1 MRKKY
6 AHTLK
11 QVLHIPII
19 KAHISGTPISSIA
32 HISQSLIAN
41 QLYICTIVRWVLAQH
56 SAQMLIHVCKYT
68 GVQKIVHISRSPGM
82 GVAHYSVQMI
92 VHVLICS
99 ACYMQAHKMSTLA
112 EVLRWGGDAGSCFH
126 GLVAA
131 HSDLLCC
138 LFPIPYNPPRIIHYI
153 RYNAPYNPLYKIQ
166 STTMHIFCTFVTS
179 LHTCS
184 DFFKLPL

>member
-92 VHVLICS
+92 VHVLCMLYAGAQNEHIS
-99 ACYMQAHKMSTLA
+99 RSPKMA
-112 EVLRWGGDAGSCFH
+112 GGSCLLY

-138 LFPIPYNPPRIIHYI
+138 LFRI
-153 RYNAPYNPLYKIQ
+153 PYNPLYNPPSIYA
-166 STTMHIFCTFVTS
+166 TI
-179 LHTCS
+179 
-184 DFFKLPL
+184 